1 MKKIVRLL
9 AISLALV
16 GCSKKPNITNSINGI
31 SVSKYNEEIAN
42 AISLSDGIKESSI
55 ISLSDMEKIK
65 DIYNA
70 NMDSLDKTSID
81 ITDDIK
87 GFLDDLRTDI
97 ILKYNYKHYR
107 NEFNGNEFYSDNVS
121 VDRLTEDE
129 RVKALVLYR
138 DIDNLWDDYSNTVD
152 ITEELLDRIYTTCD
166 RYIHMNL
173 LQKGL
178 ISNITKLGNMVEN
191 FDGSVDTNFNVTF
204 WKWNIK
210 KLAGEQVDAYNGP
223 TNEELGIVQGRLM
236 YGENPDGSPYV
247 PITYESNANENESS
261 ESDNTESNSY
271 DDYETSLIIPED
283 FYDCVVDEGSE
294 GLNYVN
300 EDKLLEKVANLDSSK
315 LYIENSRIYI
325 KANENGEPIQ
335 LLNWGN
341 IEYYVPDNKYLNYKV
356 KDYVYWDDGKFKV
369 GLESDDKSDYRILRG
384 NILNNIVHF
393 TNIEDAIPK
402 FSNLHVNVNKELGKE
417 VNEGRIDT
425 HEFDETVL
433 DEESE

>member
-1 MKKIVRLL
+1 MRKIVSLL
-9 AISLALV
+9 VISLALV
-16 GCSKKPNITNSINGI
+16 GCSKKSNDNSINGI
-31 SVSKYNEEIAN
+31 NIIKYNEEIAN
-42 AISLSDGIKESSI
+42 AVSLSDGIKESSI

-65 DIYNA
+65 DIYNT
-70 NMDSLDKTSID
+70 NMDSIDKTSID

-191 FDGSVDTNFNVTF
+191 FDGSVDTNFNIAF

-247 PITYESNANENESS
+247 PITYESKATENEIS
-261 ESDNTESNSY
+261 ETDNTESNSY

-294 GLNYVN
+294 GLNYVDEN
-300 EDKLLEKVANLDSSK
+300 KLLEKVAKLDSSK

-356 KDYVYWDDGKFKV
+356 KDYVYW
-369 GLESDDKSDYRILRG
+369 E
-384 NILNNIVHF
+384 N
-393 TNIEDAIPK
+393 
-402 FSNLHVNVNKELGKE
+402 
-417 VNEGRIDT
+417 
-425 HEFDETVL
+425 
-433 DEESE
+433 

>member
-1 MKKIVRLL
+1 MKKIVSLL
-9 AISLALV
+9 VIILVLV
-16 GCSKKPNITNSINGI
+16 GCSKKFNNNSINGI
-31 SVSKYNEEIAN
+31 NVSKYNEEIAN
-42 AISLSDGIKESSI
+42 AVSLSDGIKESSV
-55 ISLSDMEKIK
+55 ISLTDMEKIK

-138 DIDNLWDDYSNTVD
+138 DIDNLWNDYSNGAD

-191 FDGSVDTNFNVTF
+191 FDGSVDTNFNIAF

-247 PITYESNANENESS
+247 PITYESNATENESS
-261 ESDNTESNSY
+261 ETDNTESNSY
-271 DDYETSLIIPED
+271 DDYETSLIIPDD

-294 GLNYVN
+294 GLNYVDEN
-300 EDKLLEKVANLDSSK
+300 KLLEKVAKLDSSK

-369 GLESDDKSDYRILRG
+369 GLESEDKSDYKILRG
-384 NILNNIVHF
+384 NILNSIIHF

-402 FSNLHVNVNKELGKE
+402 FSNLHVDVNKELGKE

-425 HEFDETVL
+425 HEFDETVPI
-433 DEESE
+433 EESE